1 VQIAFAGLGKM
12 GGPMARRLTEAGHEV
27 AGFDVSPGALEQ
39 AARAGVKTAA
49 SLDALVAVMQPP
61 RVVWLMLP
69 AGPATSQVLAQLA
82 DLLGPGD
89 LVVDGGNS
97 DWRDAGPRAAE
108 LAAHGIRFVDVGVS
122 GGVSGWRHG
131 YGITVGGAPA
141 DVDRLPP
148 VLATLAAPAAVA
160 RVGDTGAGHFAKAV
174 HNGVEYA
181 VMQAYAEG
189 FALLS
194 ARSDVD
200 ALAALRVWQAGCS
213 VRSFLL
219 EQITAA
225 LAANPE
231 LEGVGAAVADSG
243 MGRWTAKEAIQLGV
257 PTPVLTM
264 ALHARFG
271 SRDTAQLANRLLA
284 AARAQIGGHRTH
296 G

>member
-1 VQIAFAGLGKM
+1 MQIAFAGLGKM

-82 DLLGPGD
+82 DLLGAGD

-108 LAAHGIRFVDVGVS
+108 LAARGIRFVDVGVS

-131 YGITVGGAPA
+131 YGIMVGGAPA
-141 DVDRLPP
+141 DVDRLQP
-148 VLATLAAPAAVA
+148 VLAALAAPAAVA

-181 VMQAYAEG
+181 VMQAFAEG

>member
-1 VQIAFAGLGKM
+1 MQIAFAGLGKM

-39 AARAGVKTAA
+39 AARAGLKTAA

-141 DVDRLPP
+141 DVDRLQP
-148 VLATLAAPAAVA
+148 VLAALAAPAAVA